1 MRHCRCAVWYCGV
14 AVSLSRFLHTVHVD
28 KGFAVQK
35 QVTDGNK
42 AVSLSKCGLNKCRKI
57 LLYLIAVVVAENDR
71 TVRKLRKHG
80 VKNRLRRTLRFPVNG
95 VNIPLNDLV
104 TRFTNGFNNSVVIF
118 AVGCA
123 EKLCSPADD
132 GFKQIVELF
141 ICSGESLL
149 MCGWVRE

>member
-1 MRHCRCAVWYCGV
+1 M
-14 AVSLSRFLHTVHVD
+14 HTVHID

-35 QVTDGNK
+35 QVADGNK
-42 AVSLSKCGLNKCRKI
+42 AVSLSKRGLNKRRKI
-57 LLYLIAVVVAENDR
+57 LLYLIAVVVAEDDR
-71 TVRKLRKHG
+71 TVRKFRKHG
-80 VKNRLRRTLRFPVNG
+80 VKNRLRGTLWLPVNG

-132 GFKQIVELF
+132 GFKQIVEL
-141 ICSGESLL
+141 
-149 MCGWVRE
+149 

>member
-1 MRHCRCAVWYCGV
+1 M
-14 AVSLSRFLHTVHVD
+14 HTVHID

-35 QVTDGNK
+35 QVADGNK
-42 AVSLSKCGLNKCRKI
+42 AVSLGKCGLNKCRKI
-57 LLYLIAVVVAENDR
+57 LLYLIAVVVTENDR

-80 VKNRLRRTLRFPVNG
+80 VKNRLRGTLGLPVNG

-118 AVGCA
+118 AVRCA

-132 GFKQIVELF
+132 GFEQIVKL
-141 ICSGESLL
+141 
-149 MCGWVRE
+149 